1 MAFSLGTGTGTGCE
15 ELACCEVSEEAE
27 AAESAGV
34 ASEV

>member
-1 MAFSLGTGTGTGCE
+1 MAFSLGTGCE

-27 AAESAGV
+27 ATGLVGV